1 MSAVSNTLKQ
11 GAPESA
17 SGRDTA
23 LLAVAAVVLLAAI
36 AVFHLF
42 PAVSQLLRVL
52 GVVAAAIVAVLLA
65 YRTALGRLTWGFVS
79 ASRMEVRKVVWPTR
93 QETIQI
99 TMLVLLMVV
108 LMGLLLWGMDTLL
121 GWGVQVLLGT
131 GE

>member
-1 MSAVSNTLKQ
+1 MSAVSNTFKE
-11 GAPESA
+11 GAQESA

-23 LLAVAAVVLLAAI
+23 LLAAAAAVLLASI

-52 GVVAAAIVAVLLA
+52 GVVAAAIVAVLLS
-65 YRTALGRLTWGFVS
+65 YRTALGRLAWGFIS
-79 ASRMEVRKVVWPTR
+79 DARMEVRKVVWPTR
-93 QETIQI
+93 QETIQV
-99 TMLVLLMVV
+99 TLLVLVMVV
-108 LMGLLLWGMDTLL
+108 FMGVLLWGMDTLL